1 MSKKKMRD
9 VPTTKSI
16 IIRILISC
24 VVIAGILL
32 YCFFLKSNQ

>member
-24 VVIAGILL
+24 VGIAGILL
-32 YCFFLKSNQ
+32 YCSFLKSNQ